1 MTCPSGF
8 HVGNSRDV
16 DPVRARRTGVRLD
29 RIGPSGARSRP
40 TSPPSTPDQGVPL
53 EAGSR
58 RAGATH
64 ASSGIADRQP
74 TLPPLGRRDRR
85 SNRDHQV
92 AENAGAPEMPIVSL
106 LEIASSGGLSP
117 RRRPTSSC
125 GFAGNTRGAGSSASQ
140 RAPRRL
146 VASSRVPTNAGSRS
160 RYGCRERCFAG
171 LARGAR

>member
-1 MTCPSGF
+1 MTCPSGC

-106 LEIASSGGLSP
+106 LEIASSGGLS
-117 RRRPTSSC
+117 RGAGRPARAASL
-125 GFAGNTRGAGSSASQ
+125 ATRGAPA
-140 RAPRRL
+140 RVPHNARL
-146 VASSRVPTNAGSRS
+146 VASSPVPTNAGSGVS
-160 RYGCRERCFAG
+160 VHHLSPA
-171 LARGAR
+171 